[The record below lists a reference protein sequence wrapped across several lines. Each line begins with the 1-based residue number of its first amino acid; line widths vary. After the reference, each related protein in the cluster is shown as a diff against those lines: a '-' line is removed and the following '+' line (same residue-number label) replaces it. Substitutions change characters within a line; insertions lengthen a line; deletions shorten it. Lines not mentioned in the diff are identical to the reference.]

1 MHGLTVAFS
10 LISTLVP
17 SQATAARGAE
27 GAQGAQG
34 LSASAD
40 VAPLVVAQN
49 APSSPPPV
57 GTEPAP
63 PAPAATPAPGWAPPP
78 ATAVGSAP
86 ALKGLSPWLVANNG
100 TGYYGYGYGLGA
112 SFLFPLGFPP
122 IFKNGRIH
130 DIWAIEAGLD
140 VTRHSYA
147 YYGCSVL
154 LNNCSDTA
162 SILVTPYANVMWQV
176 WLNESFAVYPKAGM
190 GYGIRVSGNDYCGS
204 NTFGCSTA
212 FPLRI
217 DGGGGVLYRTGAI
230 TLRGE
235 VGYDG
240 IRGGIGFFF

>member
-1 MHGLTVAFS
+1 MHGLTGAFS

-17 SQATAARGAE
+17 SQAAAAKGS
-27 GAQGAQG
+27 
-34 LSASAD
+34 SASAD

-57 GTEPAP
+57 GTEAA
-63 PAPAATPAPGWAPPP
+63 PAPAATPAPGWAPPA

-100 TGYYGYGYGLGA
+100 SGYYGYGFGVGA
-112 SFLFPLGFPP
+112 SFLFPLSFPP

-140 VTRHSYA
+140 ITRHSYA
-147 YYGCSVL
+147 YYGCGVL
-154 LNNCSDTA
+154 SNCSDTA
-162 SILVTPYANVMWQV
+162 SILLTPYANVMWQV
-176 WLNESFAVYPKAGM
+176 WLNESFAVYPKAGL

-204 NTFGCSTA
+204 TAFGCSDA

-217 DGGGGVLYRTGAI
+217 DGGGGVLYRTGAL

-240 IRGGIGFFF
+240 IRGGLGFFF

>member
-1 MHGLTVAFS
+1 MHGLTAALS
-10 LISTLVP
+10 LISTFVS
-17 SQATAARGAE
+17 SQAPAGVGA
-27 GAQGAQG
+27 
-34 LSASAD
+34 SVSAD
-40 VAPLVVAQN
+40 VAPRVLAQA
-49 APSSPPPV
+49 APTSPPPAV
-57 GTEPAP
+57 AEPAP
-63 PAPAATPAPGWAPPP
+63 PPAATPAPGWAPPA

-100 TGYYGYGYGLGA
+100 TGYYGFGYGIGA
-112 SFLFPLGFPP
+112 SFLFPLSFPP

-140 VTRHSYA
+140 LTRHSYA
-147 YYGCSVL
+147 YYGCSAI
-154 LNNCSDTA
+154 LNNCADTA
-162 SILVTPYANVMWQV
+162 SILLTPYAHVMWQV

-190 GYGIRVSGNDYCGS
+190 GYGIRISGNDYCGS
-204 NTFGCSTA
+204 GVLGCSDP

-240 IRGGIGFFF
+240 IRGGLGFFF